1 MGNPFRSKSNKVVR
15 EFLDKLFANWP
26 EDELIKTD
34 CICSKI
40 NEADHRRWYAN
51 NRVASLL
58 RERDDIEKT
67 PGGWKKKKE
76 GGIQHGIGTEEAT
89 A

>member
-1 MGNPFRSKSNKVVR
+1 VGNPFRSKANKVVR
-15 EFLDKLFANWP
+15 VFLDGLLADWP
-26 EDELIKTD
+26 EDDLIKTD
-34 CICSKI
+34 YICSLI

-67 PGGWKKKKE
+67 PGGWRKKKKE
-76 GGIQHGIGTEEAT
+76 VTYGTGTGEAT